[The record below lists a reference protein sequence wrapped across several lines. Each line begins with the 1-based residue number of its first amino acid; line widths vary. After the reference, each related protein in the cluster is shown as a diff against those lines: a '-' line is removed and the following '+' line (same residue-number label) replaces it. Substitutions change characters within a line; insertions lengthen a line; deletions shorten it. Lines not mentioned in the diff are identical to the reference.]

1 MGLHL
6 IIYFFAATIFYA
18 GDPVIKKNSTQ
29 VLSSYKSDPVLNSRL
44 LLSDAA
50 AGQKFRLPLIKE
62 LELRAGNRDLYFN
75 DLFYGVRVSTNNF
88 TERRQLEK
96 LPALNADLYHSEYQL
111 LLKESLMNRYE
122 LVLKYLE
129 AQQMKFWMDSLL
141 YWNQMKSEILIEAMD
156 HGEKIEIKDL
166 TNARENIYALTKDL
180 HDWNTVMDNVLQK
193 LKVQY
198 KIPDLDTLVEN
209 ELVQIR
215 ELENRIQSKLQNEVV
230 SLTELNRQSE
240 LNLLQQEILLEKA
253 KNQNWGTFL
262 QLNYEDNTDPFVYQE
277 RFAGR
282 VGVSIPIRGNS
293 NRKLNELQLQKM
305 ELEQKIAVS
314 REITRTNYQLKTI
327 SLRNEI
333 RNFVMEEEN
342 LSNNIFVRFLNSPS
356 LVATIQATEIIELK
370 IGLIKEKIH
379 LEKSKWAI
387 LGSFTEFLYESDLIS
402 ASPLV
407 NHLHR
412 SSVTLD

>member
-6 IIYFFAATIFYA
+6 IIYFLQQPFFMR
-18 GDPVIKKNSTQ
+18 VIRSLKNSTQ

-111 LLKESLMNRYE
+111 LLKESLMDRYE

-141 YWNQMKSEILIEAMD
+141 YWNQMKSEILVEAMD

-215 ELENRIQSKLQNEVV
+215 ELENRMPSNCKMKLCHLQN
-230 SLTELNRQSE
+230 S
-240 LNLLQQEILLEKA
+240 
-253 KNQNWGTFL
+253 
-262 QLNYEDNTDPFVYQE
+262 TD
-277 RFAGR
+277 
-282 VGVSIPIRGNS
+282 
-293 NRKLNELQLQKM
+293 
-305 ELEQKIAVS
+305 S
-314 REITRTNYQLKTI
+314 RN
-327 SLRNEI
+327 
-333 RNFVMEEEN
+333 
-342 LSNNIFVRFLNSPS
+342 
-356 LVATIQATEIIELK
+356 
-370 IGLIKEKIH
+370 
-379 LEKSKWAI
+379 
-387 LGSFTEFLYESDLIS
+387 
-402 ASPLV
+402 
-407 NHLHR
+407 
-412 SSVTLD
+412 

>member
-18 GDPVIKKNSTQ
+18 GDPVIKKNTTQ

-50 AGQKFRLPLIKE
+50 GSQKFRLPVIKE

-88 TERRQLEK
+88 TERRQLKK

-111 LLKESLMNRYE
+111 LLKESLMDRYE
-122 LVLKYLE
+122 LVMKYLE

-166 TNARENIYALTKDL
+166 TNARENIYALTNDL
-180 HDWNTVMDNVLQK
+180 HEWNTIMDNVLQK
-193 LKVQY
+193 LKVQC
-198 KIPDLDTLVEN
+198 KIPELDTLVEN

-215 ELENRIQSKLQNEVV
+215 ELENRIQSKLQNEAV

-240 LNLLQQEILLEKA
+240 LNLLHQEILLEKA

-282 VGVSIPIRGNS
+282 AGVSIPIRGNS

-314 REITRTNYQLKTI
+314 REITQTNYQLKTI

-342 LSNNIFVRFLNSPS
+342 LSNNIFFRFLNSPS
-356 LVATIQATEIIELK
+356 LLATIKATEIIELK

-387 LGSFTEFLYESDLIS
+387 LGSYIEFLYETDLIS
-402 ASPLV
+402 SNPLV

-412 SSVTLD
+412 SGVTLD

>member
-111 LLKESLMNRYE
+111 LLKESLMDRYE

-141 YWNQMKSEILIEAMD
+141 YWNQMKSEILVEAMD

-305 ELEQKIAVS
+305 ELEQKITVN

>member
-111 LLKESLMNRYE
+111 LLKESLMDRYE

-141 YWNQMKSEILIEAMD
+141 YWNQMKSEILVEAMD

-215 ELENRIQSKLQNEVV
+215 ELENRMPSKLQNEVV

>member
-141 YWNQMKSEILIEAMD
+141 YWNQMKSEILVEAMD

-215 ELENRIQSKLQNEVV
+215 ELENRMPSKLQNEVV

>member
-111 LLKESLMNRYE
+111 LLKESLMDRYE

-141 YWNQMKSEILIEAMD
+141 YWNQMKSEILVEAMD

>member
-50 AGQKFRLPLIKE
+50 AGQKFRLPVIKE

-111 LLKESLMNRYE
+111 LLKESLMDRYE

-141 YWNQMKSEILIEAMD
+141 YWNQMKSEILVEAMD

-166 TNARENIYALTKDL
+166 TNARENIYALTNDL
-180 HDWNTVMDNVLQK
+180 HEWNTIMDNVLQK

-215 ELENRIQSKLQNEVV
+215 ELENRMPSKLQNEVV

>member
-111 LLKESLMNRYE
+111 LLKESLMDRYE

-141 YWNQMKSEILIEAMD
+141 YWNQMKSEILVEAMD

-166 TNARENIYALTKDL
+166 TNARENIYALTNDL
-180 HDWNTVMDNVLQK
+180 HEWNTIMDNVLQK

-215 ELENRIQSKLQNEVV
+215 ELENRMPSKLQNEVV

>member
-111 LLKESLMNRYE
+111 LLKESLMDRYE

-305 ELEQKIAVS
+305 ELEQKITVN

>member
-180 HDWNTVMDNVLQK
+180 HDWNTIMDNVLQK

-305 ELEQKIAVS
+305 ELEQKITVN

>member
-111 LLKESLMNRYE
+111 LLKESLMDRYE

-141 YWNQMKSEILIEAMD
+141 YWNQMKSEILVEAMD

-215 ELENRIQSKLQNEVV
+215 ELENRMPSKLQNEVV

-305 ELEQKIAVS
+305 ELEQKITVN

>member
-1 MGLHL
+1 
-6 IIYFFAATIFYA
+6 
-18 GDPVIKKNSTQ
+18 
-29 VLSSYKSDPVLNSRL
+29 
-44 LLSDAA
+44 
-50 AGQKFRLPLIKE
+50 
-62 LELRAGNRDLYFN
+62 
-75 DLFYGVRVSTNNF
+75 
-88 TERRQLEK
+88 
-96 LPALNADLYHSEYQL
+96 
-111 LLKESLMNRYE
+111 MNRYE

-141 YWNQMKSEILIEAMD
+141 YWNQMKSEILVEAMD

-262 QLNYEDNTDPFVYQE
+262 QLNYEENTDPFVYQE

>member
-111 LLKESLMNRYE
+111 LLKESLMDRYE

-141 YWNQMKSEILIEAMD
+141 YWNQMKSEILVEAMD

-180 HDWNTVMDNVLQK
+180 HDWNTIMDNVLQK

-215 ELENRIQSKLQNEVV
+215 ELENRMPSKLQNEVV

>member
-180 HDWNTVMDNVLQK
+180 HDWNTIMDNVLQK

>member
-44 LLSDAA
+44 LLSDAVV
-50 AGQKFRLPLIKE
+50 GQKFRLPLIKE

-111 LLKESLMNRYE
+111 LLKESLMDRYE

-141 YWNQMKSEILIEAMD
+141 YWNQMKSEILVEAMD

-215 ELENRIQSKLQNEVV
+215 ELENRMPSKLQNEVV

>member
-88 TERRQLEK
+88 TERRQLKK

-166 TNARENIYALTKDL
+166 TNARENIYALTNDL
-180 HDWNTVMDNVLQK
+180 HEWNTIMDNVLQK

-215 ELENRIQSKLQNEVV
+215 ELENRMPSKLQNEVV
-230 SLTELNRQSE
+230 SLAELNRQSE

-305 ELEQKIAVS
+305 ELEQKITVN

>member
-111 LLKESLMNRYE
+111 LLKESLMDRYE

-141 YWNQMKSEILIEAMD
+141 YWNQMKSEILVEAMD

-215 ELENRIQSKLQNEVV
+215 ELENRMPSKLQNEVV

-370 IGLIKEKIH
+370 IGLI
-379 LEKSKWAI
+379 
-387 LGSFTEFLYESDLIS
+387 
-402 ASPLV
+402 
-407 NHLHR
+407 
-412 SSVTLD
+412 

>member
-141 YWNQMKSEILIEAMD
+141 YWNQMKSEILVEAMD

>member
-1 MGLHL
+1 
-6 IIYFFAATIFYA
+6 
-18 GDPVIKKNSTQ
+18 
-29 VLSSYKSDPVLNSRL
+29 
-44 LLSDAA
+44 
-50 AGQKFRLPLIKE
+50 
-62 LELRAGNRDLYFN
+62 
-75 DLFYGVRVSTNNF
+75 
-88 TERRQLEK
+88 
-96 LPALNADLYHSEYQL
+96 
-111 LLKESLMNRYE
+111 
-122 LVLKYLE
+122 
-129 AQQMKFWMDSLL
+129 MKFWMDSLL
-141 YWNQMKSEILIEAMD
+141 YWNQMKSEILVEAMD

>member
-111 LLKESLMNRYE
+111 LLKESLMDRYE

>member
-1 MGLHL
+1 MGFHL

-111 LLKESLMNRYE
+111 LLKESLMDRYE

-141 YWNQMKSEILIEAMD
+141 YWNQMKSEILVEAMD

-215 ELENRIQSKLQNEVV
+215 ELENRMPSKLQNEVV

>member
-111 LLKESLMNRYE
+111 LLKESLMDRYE

-141 YWNQMKSEILIEAMD
+141 YWNQMKSEILVEAMD

-180 HDWNTVMDNVLQK
+180 HDWNTIMDNVLQK

>member
-111 LLKESLMNRYE
+111 LLKESLMDRYE

-141 YWNQMKSEILIEAMD
+141 YWNQMKSEILVEAMD

-180 HDWNTVMDNVLQK
+180 HDWNTIMDNVLQK

-215 ELENRIQSKLQNEVV
+215 ELENRMPSKLQNEVV

-305 ELEQKIAVS
+305 ELEQKITVN